1 MDKTELPKIVI
12 ATCLSSSS
20 KNGSKYCKNCYKQ
33 RHLLFECPIVQ
44 CRYCHKICHIVYN
57 CPTKPPKPG
66 QSGILPR
73 PGNHS
78 IIAAATKESL
88 STPSPSSVSVSEL
101 GPLLF
106 FMVKQFLSTSGKV
119 SFAVSGTSQQNGRAE
134 HKHCHILDS
143 VRAFLLSASCPERFW
158 GEAALTAVYTI
169 NRFPSSVLQN
179 VSPFERLYGTPSS
192 YSSLRVFGCAC
203 FVLLQPHE
211 HSKLEP
217 RSRLCCFLGYGNE
230 HKDPSPILPIPPADS
245 PVSPVAHPLVV
256 DPVLDQT
263 PNLPPTAPIAPP
275 PVVDPVLDQTPDLPL
290 AAPLAASLISPQEP
304 APLVD
309 LVTDQT
315 PPPPF
320 VDLTGCKWVYKI
332 KTKSDGTIERYKAR
346 LVDKGYAQE
355 YGIDYEE
362 TFASVARITSV
373 RSLLT
378 IATVHQWPLFQMDI
392 KNAFLNGDLTKEVYM
407 QAPLGYSECPDKVCL
422 LCRAL
427 YGLKQAPRA
436 WFGKFSSIVHQF
448 GFSSSPHDTT
458 LFIRRSDKGMI
469 LLLLYVDD
477 MIITGDDHSSISDFK
492 QLLYQHFEMK
502 DLGHLSYF
510 LGLEVPSNSTG
521 YYLSQAKYA
530 SDLLSCAVLI
540 DTKAVF
546 TPLEMNARFTPLD
559 GTPLSDAT
567 LYRQLVGSLVYLTVT
582 RPDIAHVFHLV
593 SQFLVAPHSTHYA
606 AVIHILRYI
615 KGTMFHGL
623 HFSAHS
629 TIDLCTYSNAYWVG
643 DLTDRRSTSGCCFF
657 LRDSLIS

>member
-1 MDKTELPKIVI
+1 MIEELQALEKTH
-12 ATCLSSSS
+12 TW
-20 KNGSKYCKNCYKQ
+20 
-33 RHLLFECPIVQ
+33 
-44 CRYCHKICHIVYN
+44 
-57 CPTKPPKPG
+57 
-66 QSGILPR
+66 
-73 PGNHS
+73 
-78 IIAAATKESL
+78 
-88 STPSPSSVSVSEL
+88 
-101 GPLLF
+101 
-106 FMVKQFLSTSGKV
+106 
-119 SFAVSGTSQQNGRAE
+119 
-134 HKHCHILDS
+134 D
-143 VRAFLLSASCPERFW
+143 
-158 GEAALTAVYTI
+158 
-169 NRFPSSVLQN
+169 
-179 VSPFERLYGTPSS
+179 
-192 YSSLRVFGCAC
+192 
-203 FVLLQPHE
+203 
-211 HSKLEP
+211 
-217 RSRLCCFLGYGNE
+217 
-230 HKDPSPILPIPPADS
+230 
-245 PVSPVAHPLVV
+245 
-256 DPVLDQT
+256 
-263 PNLPPTAPIAPP
+263 
-275 PVVDPVLDQTPDLPL
+275 
-290 AAPLAASLISPQEP
+290 
-304 APLVD
+304 LVD
-309 LVTDQT
+309 L
-315 PPPPF
+315 PC
-320 VDLTGCKWVYKI
+320 GKSAISCKWVYKI
-332 KTKSDGTIERYKAR
+332 KTKSDGTIERYKAH

-373 RSLLT
+373 HSLLT

-477 MIITGDDHSSISDFK
+477 MIITRDDHSSISDFK

-510 LGLEVPSNSTG
+510 LDLEISSNSTG

-540 DTKAVF
+540 DTKVVF
-546 TPLEMNARFTPLD
+546 TPIEMNARLTPLD

-582 RPDIAHVFHLV
+582 RPDIAHAFHLV

-606 AVIHILRYI
+606 AVIHIFRYI
-615 KGTMFHGL
+615 KGTTFHGL

-657 LRDSLIS
+657 LGDSLISWCSKKQHIVSRSSTEAEYCALADTTSELLTLR